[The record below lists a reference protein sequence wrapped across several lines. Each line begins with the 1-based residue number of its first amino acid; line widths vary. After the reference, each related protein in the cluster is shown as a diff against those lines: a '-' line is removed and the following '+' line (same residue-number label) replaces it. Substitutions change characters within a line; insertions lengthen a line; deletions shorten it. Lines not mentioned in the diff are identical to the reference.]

1 MKLQLKTSVA
11 LLALSVAACGYT
23 TDFRNSGSFGYA
35 STQNQLAQ
43 IAYGGNR
50 GLQDLNAR
58 FSADVPTLV
67 NFEFNSTALDGAA
80 MATLDRQAA
89 FIAGFPMIKFRVYG
103 HTDLVGSERYNDG
116 LGLRRAQ
123 TVVNYLA
130 SRGISRSR
138 VEAVVSEGESQP
150 LVNTTGRERLNRRAL
165 TQVAGFAG
173 GYSGAD
179 FDGKRAVILY
189 NEYVLGTA
197 KEVEVSATPTSQ

>member
-23 TDFRNSGSFGYA
+23 TDFRDNGNFGYA
-35 STQNQLAQ
+35 STQNQLVQ
-43 IAYGGNR
+43 IAYGGNQ

-80 MATLDRQAA
+80 MATLNRQAA

-123 TVVNYLA
+123 AVVNYLA

-173 GYSGAD
+173 GYNGAD

-197 KEVEVSATPTSQ
+197 KEVVVSATPTSQ